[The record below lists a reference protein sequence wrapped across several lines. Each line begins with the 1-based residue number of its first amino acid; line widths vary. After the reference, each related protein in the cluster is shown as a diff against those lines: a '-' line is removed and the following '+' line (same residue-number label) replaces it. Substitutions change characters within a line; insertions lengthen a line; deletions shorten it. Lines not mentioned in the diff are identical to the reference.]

1 MDLKILNVNHMTEI
15 PKIEHEKHFTGD
27 FMMRKMA
34 EEITSEEEIYYVE
47 FRGGCTTRPHIHMS
61 EQILIPTEGKGT
73 VVFVEKMDVSDQ
85 SGSTRIL
92 NKEYEIKKGDV
103 VRVPAGLIHWH
114 GAMKGED
121 FSHIAIRKKTNIENI
136 WL

>member
-1 MDLKILNVNHMTEI
+1 
-15 PKIEHEKHFTGD
+15 
-27 FMMRKMA
+27 
-34 EEITSEEEIYYVE
+34 
-47 FRGGCTTRPHIHMS
+47 MS

-85 SGSTRIL
+85 SGSTRVL
-92 NKEYEIKKGDV
+92 NKEYEIKKGDI

-114 GAMKGED
+114 GAIKGED

-136 WL
+136 WR

>member
-1 MDLKILNVNHMTEI
+1 MDLKILNVSNMTEI
-15 PKIEHEKHFTGD
+15 PKIEHENHFTGD

-34 EEITSEEEIYYVE
+34 EDISSEEEIYYVE
-47 FRGGCTTRPHIHMS
+47 FRSGCTTRPHIHMS
-61 EQILIPTEGKGT
+61 EQILIATEGKGT
-73 VVFVEKMDVSDQ
+73 VVFVEKMDISDQ
-85 SGSTRIL
+85 RGSTRIL
-92 NKEYEIKKGDV
+92 NKEYEIKKGDI

>member
-1 MDLKILNVNHMTEI
+1 MDLKILNVGRMTEI
-15 PKIEHEKHFTGD
+15 PKKEHENHFTGD
-27 FMMRKMA
+27 FVMRKMA
-34 EEITSEEEIYYVE
+34 EEIGSDEEIYYVE
-47 FRGGCTTRPHIHMS
+47 FRNGCTTRPHTHAS
-61 EQILIPTEGKGT
+61 EQILIATEGKGT

-85 SGSTRIL
+85 EGSTRIL
-92 NKEYEIKKGDV
+92 NKAYELEGGDI

-121 FSHIAIRKKTNIENI
+121 FSHVAIRKKTNSDNI

>member
-1 MDLKILNVNHMTEI
+1 MDLKILNVNNMIEI

-47 FRGGCTTRPHIHMS
+47 FRSGCTTRPHIHMS

-92 NKEYEIKKGDV
+92 NKEYEIKKGDI

-121 FSHIAIRKKTNIENI
+121 FSHIAIRKKTNVENI

>member
-1 MDLKILNVNHMTEI
+1 MDLKILNVNNMTEI

-47 FRGGCTTRPHIHMS
+47 FRGGCTTRFHIHMS

-85 SGSTRIL
+85 SRSTRIL
-92 NKEYEIKKGDV
+92 NKEYEIKKGDI

-121 FSHIAIRKKTNIENI
+121 F
-136 WL
+136 